1 MSVAVRGR
9 RLAVLIAL
17 VAVALP
23 LGPPPAIAQ
32 TPKLAFRLATETA
45 RGEDTAL
52 LLEQFKEA
60 AEAQSKGDVRITVF
74 YGGALGNQRQLQE
87 QVQLGTIEAVGTG
100 SDLPEMDARFGVF
113 DFPFLF
119 KDRAHAARV
128 LDGDVGRKLS
138 EGLVRARGVR
148 VLAYGEIGFRQI
160 TNRTRPVLRP
170 ADLQGLKIRV
180 PSNRIRIAAF
190 KALGA
195 AATPIP
201 YKELYTALQQGV
213 VDGQENPVF
222 SINTLSLWE
231 VQKYVSLTN
240 HVFTP
245 AYLLVNERW
254 WQGLPAEQRQL
265 LQLAAHEATGRQRA
279 ILARGEEEL
288 LAKLKSRGMQVDTPS
303 LEPFVQATRPVWA
316 EFEEKI
322 GKELV
327 AEIVQLR

>member
-1 MSVAVRGR
+1 MALTVRGR
-9 RLAVLIAL
+9 ALPALAVL
-17 VAVALP
+17 AVLTQ
-23 LGPPPAIAQ
+23 LGASPSAAQ
-32 TPKLAFRLATETA
+32 SPKLTFRLATETA
-45 RGEDTAL
+45 KGEDTAL
-52 LLEQFKEA
+52 LLEKFKEL
-60 AEAQSKGDVRITVF
+60 AEAQGKGEIRINF
-74 YGGALGNQRQLQE
+74 FFGGALGTQRQLQE

-100 SDLPEMDARFGVF
+100 SDLPEMEAKFGVF

-119 KDRAHAARV
+119 KDRGHVVRV
-128 LDGDVGRKLS
+128 LDGDVGRKL
-138 EGLVRARGVR
+138 GAALVRSRGVR

-160 TNRTRPVLRP
+160 TNRVRPVLRP

-222 SINTLSLWE
+222 SISALSLWE

-254 WQGLPAEQRQL
+254 WQGLAAEHRQL
-265 LQLAAHEATGRQRA
+265 LQRAAQEAAVWQRA
-279 ILARGEEEL
+279 TLAMAEDEL
-288 LAKLKSRGMQVDTPS
+288 LAKLKGRGMQVDTPS
-303 LEPFVQATRPVWA
+303 LDAFVQATRPVWS
-316 EFEEKI
+316 EFEERI